1 MKVYGAIMGLLIGAL
16 GLCLLVAC
24 NGRTTA
30 MSANDMPQVNGQAL
44 PLGSDNIPRITVAQ
58 AKQAMENGEAF
69 FIDTRGADAYQREHI
84 RGAINMP
91 MSEAADRAKELPK
104 NKLLIA
110 YCD

>member
-1 MKVYGAIMGLLIGAL
+1 MKIYSVIMGLLVGAL
-16 GLCLLVAC
+16 GLSLLIAC

-30 MSANDMPQVNGQAL
+30 MNANNVPQVNGQTL
-44 PLGSDNIPRITVAQ
+44 PLGSDNIARITVAQ

-69 FIDTRGADAYQREHI
+69 FIDTRGADAYEREHI

-91 MSEAADRAKELPK
+91 MSEAAARAKELPK